1 MEEEEE
7 RRGDDADESVRFLC
21 VFARAFI
28 EQRYERDVS
37 AVSSLHQKER
47 REGEK
52 TRKRARVR
60 VSLTAGVT
68 GCSEATNGRTVPLK
82 GMVAVLLASSSS
94 MKPFRVLLRVM

>member
-21 VFARAFI
+21 LRLLN
-28 EQRYERDVS
+28 RDMRCERGEFVT
-37 AVSSLHQKER
+37 LK
-47 REGEK
+47 REKRGEK
-52 TRKRARVR
+52 TRKC
-60 VSLTAGVT
+60 LTAGVT